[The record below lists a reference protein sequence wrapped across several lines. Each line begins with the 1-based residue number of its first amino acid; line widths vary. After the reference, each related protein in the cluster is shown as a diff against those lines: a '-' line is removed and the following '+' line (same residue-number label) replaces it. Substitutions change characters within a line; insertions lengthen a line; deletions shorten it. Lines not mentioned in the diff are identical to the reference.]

1 MPKAKEMEYRD
12 HTATAER
19 TEYQDRTATAERTEF
34 ADEKT
39 EYQDRTATAER
50 VEFADEKT
58 EDKTQYP
65 AENRDNSYMAANQ
78 HMVKFADE
86 LRGIN
91 EQAALGFDRRKNP
104 AEYEL
109 KEKHEMLEAVTEA
122 FNATNWNSAIERRL
136 AADDIA
142 QNLYQPM
149 YPRVEVAEAAVQHKL
164 PSEFIQELK
173 QEKIEYF
180 ERKHDQA
187 GAEALSVTVKDME
200 TAQRM
205 VEQSNGMFH
214 VVSTRNLDHYRDQF
228 ADALY
233 SSDRHEGATGLME
246 SSLDDAIRLYNG
258 DVSHIK
264 RWDETLDE
272 TATFSEQEAEHKG
285 ESGQRQAEE
294 YEGGSD
300 QQQAEG
306 QLEPSDRESAAFH
319 NLQSMDEY
327 TLDHNIRDMLNEKL
341 SHTQE
346 YLTELQMNRNPD
358 ANAVAQVHEAL
369 YEMSH
374 EGFKESVEKG
384 DEENYA
390 RILRHIEGADQQ
402 LAMEMR
408 ERNGF
413 IGGEDYVQPKPPE
426 SFTNLDEITGYA
438 DEVRKQ
444 INGLRDEM
452 PQLTYDI
459 NDKLL
464 ERLDT
469 QIQMV
474 GEWDNPNL
482 NSDTNHN
489 QWEMER
495 RTEALAYTT
504 RAEDPVFWKLREM
517 DKNELDSEIQII
529 TENHAAEG
537 IKDWLETNEDVEMRQ
552 RTLVGLDAMKENA
565 MEDLTYAVKYQD
577 HELYQKTLDQI
588 DAKTGEYAEILGK
601 QSGEIWVEEKLE
613 HPAQFTEVKEES
625 TIEDGSNGSATM
637 EYEIK
642 KLLYRKQAEEFANH
656 YEQTIERAEGN
667 SDAVMALADDL
678 LQYYQAH
685 LEELIERDFEQNFR
699 HLDAAADIMT
709 SLLKEKQ
716 PSV

>member
-12 HTATAER
+12 RTATAER
-19 TEYQDRTATAERTEF
+19 TEYD
-34 ADEKT
+34 DEKT
-39 EYQDRTATAER
+39 D
-50 VEFADEKT
+50 
-58 EDKTQYP
+58 DKTQYA
-65 AENRDNSYMAANQ
+65 AENRDNSYLAANQ

-109 KEKHEMLEAVTEA
+109 KEKQEMLEAVTEA

-149 YPRVEVAEAAVQHKL
+149 YPRVEIAEAAVQHKL
-164 PSEFIQELK
+164 PGEFMQELK

-180 ERKHDQA
+180 ERKHDDT
-187 GAEALSVTVKDME
+187 GAEALNFTVRDME
-200 TAQRM
+200 TAERM

-233 SSDRHEGATGLME
+233 SSDQHENAAGLME

-258 DVSHIK
+258 DVSHVK
-264 RWDETLDE
+264 RWDEALDE
-272 TATFSEQEAEHKG
+272 TATFSEQEAEHEGK
-285 ESGQRQAEE
+285 SDQRQAEE
-294 YEGGSD
+294 YERESD

-327 TLDHNIRDMLNEKL
+327 TLGHNIRDMLNEKL
-341 SHTQE
+341 NHTQE
-346 YLTELQMNRNPD
+346 YLTELQVNQHPD

-402 LAMEMR
+402 LALEMR

-426 SFTNLDEITGYA
+426 SFTNLDDITGYA

-444 INGLRDEM
+444 INEHQGEI

-482 NSDTNHN
+482 NSETAHN

-504 RAEDPVFWKLREM
+504 RAEDPTFWKLREM

-529 TENHAAEG
+529 TENRATEG
-537 IKDWLETNEDVEMRQ
+537 IKDWLETNENLEMQ
-552 RTLVGLDAMKENA
+552 ERTMVGLDAMKENA
-565 MEDLTYAVKYQD
+565 MEDLAYAVKFQD
-577 HELYQKTLDQI
+577 RELYKETLDQI
-588 DAKTGEYAEILGK
+588 DAKSGEYAEILDK
-601 QSGEIWVEEKLE
+601 QSGEIWVGEKLQ
-613 HPAQFTEVKEES
+613 HPAQFTETKEEF
-625 TIEDGSNGSATM
+625 TIEDASNPSATM

-685 LEELIERDFEQNFR
+685 LEELTEHDFEQNFR
-699 HLDAAADIMT
+699 HLDAAAETMT

-716 PSV
+716 PSM